1 LKNVEIQKYLEELG
15 QKRNEQLDFEAVD
28 VVNEI
33 KKIASMLSR
42 FNVPISKRND
52 IEVDS
57 DNQIITHMQFMEQIC
72 TGFEL
77 PLKSNY
83 RKECL
88 KVLNDVIEKKYKGE
102 SRKLKL

>member
-1 LKNVEIQKYLEELG
+1 MKMLIRNNKAEFKIS
-15 QKRNEQLDFEAVD
+15 KREAISS
-28 VVNEI
+28 I

-57 DNQIITHMQFMEQIC
+57 DNQIITHMQLLEQLC
-72 TGFEL
+72 TGFEV

-88 KVLNDVIEKKYKGE
+88 KALNDVIEKKYKGI
-102 SRKLKL
+102 SRNLNYG